1 MKRFGSETA
10 FQVARDSNK
19 FQDTRRGWAQ
29 SQNLEN
35 LLYPSARKY
44 AHLSY
49 FRQIESD
56 TCGIKPSESAIEE
69 RIYGGSAAM
78 PNSWPWVCLAETN
91 VVSIS
96 LSFFFH
102 IFQQVFYEEDIPCED
117 SDPSGSCTSNC
128 GGSILNSRYVLT
140 AAHCINKKDPNKIII
155 KAGLHNSQSDDE
167 QEPRRQ
173 VKKIRRIIMHQGYN
187 SETLENDLVILELAD
202 PLIFNDYVQPVCLP
216 DSDVKTNSLLVVLGW
231 GDEKAGSNA
240 LYLLKQSTATVM
252 DACKNVDDYDKT
264 KVFCIVDLTHK
275 SSVCKGDSGGPA
287 LQKHGGRWV
296 IEGVLSH
303 GDDCKAE
310 PGEYQNVFVR
320 VFAYLPW
327 INNIID
333 G

>member
-78 PNSWPWVCLAETN
+78 PNSWPW
-91 VVSIS
+91 
-96 LSFFFH
+96 
-102 IFQQVFYEEDIPCED
+102 
-117 SDPSGSCTSNC
+117 
-128 GGSILNSRYVLT
+128 
-140 AAHCINKKDPNKIII
+140 
-155 KAGLHNSQSDDE
+155 
-167 QEPRRQ
+167 
-173 VKKIRRIIMHQGYN
+173 
-187 SETLENDLVILELAD
+187 
-202 PLIFNDYVQPVCLP
+202 PVCLP